1 MQRCFDQILYLHCLS
16 VKIHVPS
23 IWDSSVVSNHA
34 NLRRVQTA
42 QLEMLCCVYTFSCEC
57 LMYAHISLSPGAL
70 RGPSLVPPAVRAC
83 TVMWYSVCPI
93 SPPTTALVERVE

>member
-1 MQRCFDQILYLHCLS
+1 MSIECYIKQLS
-16 VKIHVPS
+16 TLVTKLTVGFEVL
-23 IWDSSVVSNHA
+23 VVSHTY
-34 NLRRVQTA
+34 TA
-42 QLEMLCCVYTFSCEC
+42 CMWC
-57 LMYAHISLSPGAL
+57 ISLSPGAL